1 MVREPRVPL
10 HSCLGTSCDSGGCWL
25 TASSPLIKRPQMRG
39 LTERLNPD
47 RLKSSLCE
55 ECASTNRL
63 YMEVKFRRLPA
74 KRRIWVHREALISS
88 SQLPLSKF
96 VLVPGIQKSTGTQLP
111 NSKHDPASTPVTEPH
126 PNKTEVDCAVR
137 NKNMTHTH
145 LFLFF
150 LDKKKCYMHTI
161 FYKSDFQE

>member
-10 HSCLGTSCDSGGCWL
+10 HSCLGTLSDSGGRWL
-25 TASSPLIKRPQMRG
+25 TASSPLIKRPEMRASQ
-39 LTERLNPD
+39 RLNPD

-63 YMEVKFRRLPA
+63 YTEVKFRRLSA
-74 KRRIWVHREALISS
+74 KRRIWVHRKALISS

-96 VLVPGIQKSTGTQLP
+96 FLVPGIQKSTGTQLP

-126 PNKTEVDCAVR
+126 PNKALR
-137 NKNMTHTH
+137 
-145 LFLFF
+145 
-150 LDKKKCYMHTI
+150 
-161 FYKSDFQE
+161 